1 MTKKLTRAALLT
13 ALAAAA
19 VCLGA
24 WVPRGGLALA
34 ALAALAGAAV
44 LIECGLGWAI
54 GHFAAAAILA
64 LLLSPDK
71 LPALWY
77 VFVFGPWPVLK
88 HLIERLRSPAAR
100 WLVKLAVFAACA
112 AALYFAFTAAF
123 TAAFTGALPQ
133 LPWYALLPAL
143 CAVFIAYDI
152 AFSRLIGLYMRRIH
166 RAVK

>member
-71 LPALWY
+71 LPALWF

-112 AALYFAFTAAF
+112 AALYFAF